1 MQRPGEC
8 CMRLLVG
15 LSLWLP
21 CLWLVRVLLFS
32 VRVWERFVVPVC
44 ACAYRCFLASF
55 SCYAATKYAGGVRCG
70 ASREVRITDN
80 FPTIDIVVKTAHA
93 KKVPEDRLSTTT
105 SGSTTSMTWVTEV
118 RRRCSPGHFAQHS
131 LIVLVPTLSLS
142 LTQPLFL
149 WHFSPSACCCGS
161 SPAEAFR
168 RDPASGMHPKSA
180 EP

>member
-1 MQRPGEC
+1 MP
-8 CMRLLVG
+8 
-15 LSLWLP
+15 
-21 CLWLVRVLLFS
+21 VR
-32 VRVWERFVVPVC
+32 

-131 LIVLVPTLSLS
+131 LILCYLLCYRCFRSSFFHFFVLVPTLSLS
-142 LTQPLFL
+142 LSHSASLSLALLSVGLLLRLF
-149 WHFSPSACCCGS
+149 ACRSLQEGS
-161 SPAEAFR
+161 SKRNAPQI
-168 RDPASGMHPKSA
+168 S
-180 EP
+180 